1 MVCKSICVCYCVCL
15 YETLV
20 YSFVGVEWTVYFDLR
35 LHIHPRL
42 NIAAH
47 VNQGRQ
53 ETEKLINSRKH
64 SLHSHGDEPVRRI
77 IGNSYCHAGLLTN
90 WQLHPTSVMQC
101 TLVQTKQAIRRSCSS
116 YFCELRTHKGETRKQ
131 NWAGCCS
138 IPFVCDTFVEWQA
151 AAICYASKAGF
162 QDLSAK
168 GIQSHPLNHTPDQCC
183 KWCCP
188 GNTQKN
194 SAKRNCYNT
203 VSRVRCWSTQKNPP
217 IDGEAAA
224 FSAIAT

>member
-1 MVCKSICVCYCVCL
+1 MCYCVCL

-20 YSFVGVEWTVYFDLR
+20 YSFVGVEWIVYFDLR

-168 GIQSHPLNHTPDQCC
+168 GIQSHPLNHTPTTT
-183 KWCCP
+183 KTLICP
-188 GNTQKN
+188 GWETAVVPVSQPGQK
-194 SAKRNCYNT
+194 
-203 VSRVRCWSTQKNPP
+203 VSFFFMFF
-217 IDGEAAA
+217 
-224 FSAIAT
+224 FSQFFFYFNYTFSFQLNLYIGIQCV